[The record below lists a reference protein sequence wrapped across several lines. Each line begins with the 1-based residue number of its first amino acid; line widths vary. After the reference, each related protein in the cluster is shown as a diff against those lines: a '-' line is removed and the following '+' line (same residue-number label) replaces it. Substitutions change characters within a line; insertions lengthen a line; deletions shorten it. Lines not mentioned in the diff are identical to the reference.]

1 MRVYIMICTL
11 SLWSSRTPTERRTYR
26 LDFFEPLLHLAFCL
40 AQKHVPECCNL
51 RTHARRTARVHGN
64 MHGTH
69 ILHKRAAPK
78 LVARARGKRGAEP
91 GHEPPRAWGD
101 DARRYASTICEPV
114 RKID

>member
-1 MRVYIMICTL
+1 MQ
-11 SLWSSRTPTERRTYR
+11 TYR
-26 LDFFEPLLHLAFCL
+26 LDLLEPLLHLTFCL
-40 AQKHVPECCNL
+40 AQKHVPECRNL
-51 RTHARRTARVHGN
+51 RTYARRTAQVHGD